1 MKGTKLVTLV
11 ALLVLA
17 GGGVVSAKQDEP
29 SVEQGQALFNDTK
42 LGTSGKSCN
51 SCHPDG
57 KGLEKA
63 GMMKDLQATINNCIK
78 MALQGKELGNE
89 SIEMKSLELY
99 IKSLEKK

>member
-1 MKGTKLVTLV
+1 MNRMKLVTLV

-17 GGGVVSAKQDEP
+17 GSGVVSAMQHEA
-29 SVEQGQALFNDTK
+29 SVEKGKALFNDIK

-63 GMMKDLQATINNCIK
+63 GMKKELTATINKCIK
-78 MALQGKELGNE
+78 MALKGQELGDK
-89 SIEMKSLELY
+89 SVEMKSLELY
-99 IKSLEKK
+99 IKSIEKM

>member
-1 MKGTKLVTLV
+1 MKGAKLVSLV

-17 GGGVVSAKQDEP
+17 GGGVVSAKQVEP
-29 SVEQGQALFNDTK
+29 SVEMGKALFNDAK

-63 GMMKDLQATINNCIK
+63 AMMKDLPTTINNCIK
-78 MALQGKELGNE
+78 MALQGKVLGNE
-89 SIEMKSLELY
+89 SIEMKSLVLY